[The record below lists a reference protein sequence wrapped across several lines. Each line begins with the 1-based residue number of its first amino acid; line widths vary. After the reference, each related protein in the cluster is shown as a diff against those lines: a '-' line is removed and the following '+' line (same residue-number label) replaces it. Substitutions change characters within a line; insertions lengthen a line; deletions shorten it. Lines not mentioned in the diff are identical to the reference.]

1 MKTYFKTGRC
11 LLSLLA
17 ALILAHARLAGAQD
31 AFVHDPV
38 GNLTSASPSG
48 GGAPSFLSAPQA
60 ELLESNS
67 VATFSAVASGPG
79 LSYQWFSNG
88 VAILGATGDSLI
100 VANLPLIGTNLG
112 NFSVVVSN
120 AYGAVTSAPAT
131 LWTDSNGNGI
141 PDWWELYYFGNL
153 NQPALGDYDGDG
165 VDNLD
170 EYLEGTDPTN
180 PKSFDPRL
188 NIEAPHGI
196 VTVSP
201 DQPYYTMGAVVTLTA
216 TPDPGMEFVEWS
228 GAVTGNKPTIAL
240 FMNTNESVTATFGF
254 PLGVALNNTNLVW
267 DTSGDELW
275 FGQAEYS
282 EDGFSAAQ
290 SGPIVSYYNTN
301 QGTFVGDQTS
311 LQTTFYIAQPEQL
324 SFWWDVSSQPP
335 DGVTFAINGVV
346 VAALSGQSVPWQ
358 QMQTNLPAGV
368 FTLTWTYSK
377 GPGNIPNG
385 IPYVDAAWVGDVS
398 LSSAVALPTAPALD
412 IQLTEN
418 GVVISWPVPTS
429 TFRLE
434 QTSDLA
440 PANWQSTTNAVNNVN
455 GTNQVLVDPNES
467 PQFYRLAY
475 P

>member
-1 MKTYFKTGRC
+1 MKSILQNGRTTRTLAGWLGLLLVWNAAAQPATYTYDPAGNP
-11 LLSLLA
+11 LMILASNTAPVLVSAPEA
-17 ALILAHARLAGAQD
+17 ALM
-31 AFVHDPV
+31 
-38 GNLTSASPSG
+38 
-48 GGAPSFLSAPQA
+48 
-60 ELLESNS
+60 ESNS

-88 VAILGATGDSLI
+88 MAIIGATGDSLI

-112 NFSVVVSN
+112 NFSVIVSN
-120 AYGAVTSAPAT
+120 AYGAVTSAPAA
-131 LWTDSNGNGI
+131 LWTDSKGNGI
-141 PDWWELYYFGNL
+141 PDWWEMKYFGNL

-180 PKSFDPRL
+180 PRSFDPRL
-188 NIEAPHGI
+188 TILTAHGT

-201 DQPYYTMGAVVTLTA
+201 DLPYYTMGQVVTLTA
-216 TPDPGMEFVEWS
+216 VPDPGEEFVDWG
-228 GAVTGNKPTIAL
+228 GAVTGTKPAIAL

-267 DTSGDELW
+267 STTGDELW
-275 FGQAEYS
+275 FGQAEFS
-282 EDGFSAAQ
+282 EDGVSAAQ
-290 SGPIVSYYNTN
+290 SGPIVSFYNTN
-301 QGTFVGDQTS
+301 ANTFVGDQTS
-311 LQTTFYIAQPEQL
+311 LLTTFYIAQPQQL

-346 VAALSGQSVPWQ
+346 VAALSGQFVPWQ
-358 QMQTNLPAGV
+358 QIQTNLPAGV

-385 IPYVDAAWVGDVS
+385 IPYADAAWVGDVS
-398 LSSAVALPTAPALD
+398 LASAVALPTAPALD

-418 GVVISWPVPTS
+418 GVLISWPVPTS

-434 QTSDLA
+434 QTQVLA
-440 PANWQSTTNAVNNVN
+440 PASWAAVTNAVNLVD
-455 GTNQVLVDPNES
+455 GFNQVLIAPNES